1 MVVEETAKRL
11 FCMDLFCIYSVSHRS
26 LRFEITLL
34 LLNVLQFILQF
45 IAVLQFIAD
54 DLVDCIR

>member
-1 MVVEETAKRL
+1 MVVEETAERL
-11 FCMDLFCIYSVSHRS
+11 FCMDLFCIYSVSHKR

-34 LLNVLQFILQF
+34 LLNMDFLRHP
-45 IAVLQFIAD
+45 VLQFIAG

>member
-11 FCMDLFCIYSVSHRS
+11 FCMDLFCIYSVSRRS

-34 LLNVLQFILQF
+34 LLNMDFLRHPVLQFM
-45 IAVLQFIAD
+45 AD